1 MKRGIAGAILTTMF
15 AGLLA
20 LAAWAGSAI
29 VENKVNIKELK
40 TEKVNMH
47 EDIIE
52 IKKDVK
58 ALLRR
63 R

>member
-1 MKRGIAGAILTTMF
+1 MAGAILTTMF

-29 VENKVNIKELK
+29 VENKVQIKELR

-47 EDIIE
+47 EDIKE
-52 IKKDVK
+52 IKEDVK
-58 ALLRR
+58 LLLRR